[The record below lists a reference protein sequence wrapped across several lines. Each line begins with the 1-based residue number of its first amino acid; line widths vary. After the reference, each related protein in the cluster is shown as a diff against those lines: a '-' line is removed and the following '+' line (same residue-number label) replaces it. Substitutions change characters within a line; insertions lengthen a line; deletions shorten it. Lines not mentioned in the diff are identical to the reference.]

1 MTLIGQSRRQCQPMS
16 ASCPAFGERGLG
28 WARGMGGLASYLR
41 ARQVSSTVAA
51 DDAARGSA
59 GGPCVVLSGLGV
71 TLEAPAFPSDSPSP
85 ASVDRDIA
93 TAREG

>member
-1 MTLIGQSRRQCQPMS
+1 MNLIGQSRRQCQPRS
-16 ASCPAFGERGLG
+16 ASCPAFGGRGLDG
-28 WARGMGGLASYLR
+28 ARGMGGLASHLR
-41 ARQVSSTVAA
+41 LRQVSSSGAA
-51 DDAARGSA
+51 DDAARGFA